1 MRRTEHQAAYEALLK
16 RYIGPL
22 QRLAYGYVHE
32 AAAREDLVQE
42 IALALWTAL
51 PSFRG
56 EASERTWLYRVAH
69 NTAIRFT
76 TRRMRRE
83 RHEQADEGVAE
94 PVSPANPERSAIES
108 EQRQR
113 LWLAIQALALP
124 DRQIVM
130 LHLEGLSAAEI
141 EAVTGIS
148 AGNVA
153 TRLTRLRQKL
163 AAALRKEHEP

>member
-1 MRRTEHQAAYEALLK
+1 MRRTDHQAAYEALLK
-16 RYIGPL
+16 RYLNPL
-22 QRLAYGYVHE
+22 QRLAYGY
-32 AAAREDLVQE
+32 ARDPTAREDLFQE

-56 EASERTWLYRVAH
+56 HASERTWLYRVAH

-76 TRRMRRE
+76 TRRMRRA

-94 PVSPANPERSAIES
+94 PVSSADPERSAIEGQ
-108 EQRQR
+108 QRDR
-113 LWLAIQALALP
+113 LWLAVQALPVP
-124 DRQIVM
+124 DRQVVM
-130 LHLEGLSAAEI
+130 LHLEGLSAADI

-153 TRLTRLRQKL
+153 TRLTRLRQRL
-163 AAALRKEHEP
+163 AATLGKGHER

>member
-1 MRRTEHQAAYEALLK
+1 MRRTEHHAAYETLLK
-16 RYIGPL
+16 RYLGPL
-22 QRLAYGYVHE
+22 QRLAYGY
-32 AAAREDLVQE
+32 ARDPAAREDLVQE

-56 EASERTWLYRVAH
+56 DASERTWLYRVAH

-83 RHEQADEGVAE
+83 RHERTDDGVAE
-94 PVSPANPERSAIES
+94 LASSANPERSAIES
-108 EQRQR
+108 EQRDR
-113 LWLAIQALALP
+113 LLLAIQALSLP

-153 TRLTRLRQKL
+153 TRLTRSRQKL
-163 AAALRKEHEP
+163 AATLGKEHDR